1 MKGQK
6 RAFLLMIVWMLAL
19 FCAFGIT
26 AGVAEESDAATPTLQ
41 AAQTPAPE
49 MSEPETAPAEPETE
63 PAEPETAPAEPETA
77 PAEADQIPL
86 GVNDLLVQQ
95 QLESQR
101 KLEQQFQNAQLEG
114 THYADFSFGG
124 VKYIRGIY
132 SVLSLYAE
140 IPEYVEPTMAM
151 VRVFYTASD
160 LILSDIS
167 SLTFYMNGTP
177 FYSDYVHAGIGQ
189 TRTVL
194 YVPVP
199 LDLLKSGYNLLEIGA
214 YVRLTDDEGCTDDY
228 NGANWVKFDESTC
241 LRVAYELSEQ
251 ADELSVFP
259 YPFLS
264 IVDKTGADCAI
275 AVSDAADT
283 DELTAALKLMASFGT
298 DLSVQNDVDLA
309 RISQTTRSHII
320 YFGLKD
326 NTPSSLLSL
335 LDQEV
340 PPTGALL
347 QLVKDGD
354 RDYLLVV
361 AHERE
366 TLLEAAQLLGD
377 ADRVAQLHGRSAY
390 VSVGEA
396 RAFIETGAPSA
407 LAVEG
412 QYTFKDM
419 LGHGASFVGP
429 FHQTATIYLPVPEDY
444 TLSSEGKFSFHIRY
458 SENLD
463 WDRSLMTVYWGNQLP
478 LYSRQLT
485 RDGASGTTVAFS
497 VPADAV
503 GVAGTYMTI
512 TFDLEV
518 KDLDCTPRQL
528 NMPWAYI
535 AEDSFLYLP
544 QGERA
549 GLSLSNRPAPFQRN
563 SRMDNVLVVL
573 PDVPDAEELIL
584 CGRTV
589 AMLGAGSNPYGSL
602 RAVRADLFNANTD
615 GDCNLILVGKPSSNR
630 LIAKLNSSLHFRY
643 SDDLTR
649 YESNDKLILNEA
661 YAREVGVIQLLVS
674 PYSANRAMLVLSAPE
689 STGIKAM
696 IERISNDKLRWALT
710 KEAVLV
716 DAHGQANSYQ
726 FTTTAL
732 TSSAQSAPTFSRV
745 VMENREPLILLLTGV
760 GSMLI
765 VLIGL
770 LIIALRTRRINRGKK
785 N

>member
-1 MKGQK
+1 MNGQK
-6 RAFLLMIVWMLAL
+6 RAYLLMVVWMLAL
-19 FCAFGIT
+19 CCAFGT
-26 AGVAEESDAATPTLQ
+26 MTGVAEGVDAPVPAPQATQEP
-41 AAQTPAPE
+41 TPAPDQ
-49 MSEPETAPAEPETE
+49 APASVPQETE
-63 PAEPETAPAEPETA
+63 E
-77 PAEADQIPL
+77 IPL

-95 QLESQR
+95 QLENQS
-101 KLEQQFQNAQLEG
+101 KLEQTFQNAQLQG
-114 THYADFSFGG
+114 TYYADYSFGG
-124 VKYIRGIY
+124 VQFIRGIY

-140 IPEYVEPTMAM
+140 MPEYAEPTMAM
-151 VRVFYTASD
+151 LRVCYTASD
-160 LILSDIS
+160 LILSDVS

-177 FYSDYVHAGIGQ
+177 FYSTHVQVGIGQ

-194 YVPVP
+194 YIPVPVE
-199 LDLLKSGYNLLEIGA
+199 LLKSGYNLLEIGA

-241 LRVAYELSEQ
+241 LRIAYELSER
-251 ADELSVFP
+251 AEELSVFP

-264 IVDKTGADCAI
+264 MMDKTGANSAV
-275 AVSDAADT
+275 AVSDAADA
-283 DELTAALKLMASFGT
+283 DELTAALNLMAGFGT
-298 DLSVQNDVDLA
+298 ALSAQNDMELA
-309 RISQTTRSHII
+309 RISQTTRSHVI
-320 YFGLKD
+320 YFGLRD
-326 NTPSSLLSL
+326 NTPNHLLSL

-340 PPTGALL
+340 PQTGALL
-347 QLVKDGD
+347 QLVKDGE
-354 RDYLLVV
+354 REYLLVV
-361 AHERE
+361 SRERE
-366 TLLEAAQLLGD
+366 ALLEAAQLLSD
-377 ADRVAQLHGRSAY
+377 AGRVTQLHGRSAY

-396 RAFIETGAPSA
+396 SAFIEAGTLSA

-444 TLSSEGKFSFHIRY
+444 ALSSEGKFSFHIRY

-463 WDRSLMTVYWGNQLP
+463 WDRSLMTVYWGNNLP

-485 RDGASGTTVAFS
+485 REGAYGTTVAFS

-503 GVAGTYMTI
+503 GVAGTYLTI

-528 NMPWAYI
+528 DMPWAYI
-535 AEDSFLYLP
+535 AEDSVLYLP

-573 PDVPDAEELIL
+573 PDVPDAEDLNL
-584 CGRTV
+584 CGRAV
-589 AMLGAGSNPYGSL
+589 AMLGAGSDPYGKL
-602 RAVRADLFNANTD
+602 RAIRADFFNASTD
-615 GDCNLILVGKPSSNR
+615 GDWNLILVGKPSSNR
-630 LIAKLNSSLHFRY
+630 MIANLNSSLHFKY
-643 SDDLTR
+643 SEDLTR
-649 YESNDKLILNEA
+649 YESNEKLILNEA

-674 PYSANRAMLVLSAPE
+674 PYSVNRVMLVLSAPE
-689 STGIKAM
+689 SAGIKALT
-696 IERISNDKLRWALT
+696 ERISSDKLRWALT

-716 DAHGQANSYQ
+716 DAHGQASSYQ
-726 FTTTAL
+726 FTTTRMA
-732 TSSAQSAPTFSRV
+732 SSEQKAPTFTRV
-745 VMENREPLILLLTGV
+745 VMENREPLILLLTGL

-770 LIIALRTRRINRGKK
+770 LIIALRARRYNRGKK
-785 N
+785 E

>member
-1 MKGQK
+1 MKVQK
-6 RAFLLMIVWMLAL
+6 RAFLLMVVWMLAL
-19 FCAFGIT
+19 LCAFGT
-26 AGVAEESDAATPTLQ
+26 VAGVAEGIDADMATPQ
-41 AAQTPAPE
+41 ATPMPT
-49 MSEPETAPAEPETE
+49 PE
-63 PAEPETAPAEPETA
+63 PAEAPVAASREDEKM
-77 PAEADQIPL
+77 PL

-95 QLESQR
+95 QLENQS
-101 KLEQQFQNAQLEG
+101 KLEQAFQNAQLEG
-114 THYADFSFGG
+114 AYYADYSFGG
-124 VKYIRGIY
+124 VQFIRGIY

-140 IPEYVEPTMAM
+140 VPEYVEPTMAM
-151 VRVFYTASD
+151 MRVCYTASD
-160 LILSDIS
+160 LILSDLS

-177 FYSDYVHAGIGQ
+177 FYSAYVHAGIGQ
-189 TRTVL
+189 PRTVL
-194 YVPVP
+194 YIPVPVE
-199 LDLLKSGYNLLEIGA
+199 LLKPGYNLLEIGA

-241 LRVAYELSEQ
+241 LRISYELSER
-251 ADELSVFP
+251 AEELSVFP

-264 IVDKTGADCAI
+264 MMDKTGADCAV
-275 AVSDAADT
+275 AVSDAADA
-283 DELTAALKLMASFGT
+283 DELTAALNLMADFGT
-298 DLSVQNDVDLA
+298 ALSVQNDMDLA
-309 RISQTTRSHII
+309 RISQTTRSHVI
-320 YFGLKD
+320 YFGLRD
-326 NTPSSLLSL
+326 NTPNSLLSL

-340 PPTGALL
+340 PQTGALL
-347 QLVKDGD
+347 QLAKDGE
-354 RDYLLVV
+354 REYLLVV
-361 AHERE
+361 ARERE
-366 TLLEAAQLLGD
+366 ALLEAAQLLSD
-377 ADRVAQLHGRSAY
+377 ADRVAQLHGRSAH

-396 RAFIETGAPSA
+396 RAFIEAGTLSS

-444 TLSSEGKFSFHIRY
+444 ALSSEGKFSFHIRY

-463 WDRSLMTVYWGNQLP
+463 WDRSLMTVYWGNSLP

-485 RDGASGTTVAFS
+485 RDGAAGTTVAFS

-503 GVAGTYMTI
+503 GVAGTYLTI

-535 AEDSFLYLP
+535 AEDSLLYLP

-573 PDVPDAEELIL
+573 PDVPDDEDLIL

-589 AMLGAGSNPYGSL
+589 AMLGAGSNPYGKL
-602 RAVRADLFNANTD
+602 RAVRADLFSAD
-615 GDCNLILVGKPSSNR
+615 AHGDCNLILVGKPSSNR
-630 LIAKLNSSLHFRY
+630 MIARLNSGLHFKY
-643 SDDLTR
+643 SEDLTR
-649 YESNDKLILNEA
+649 YETNEKLILNET

-674 PYSANRAMLVLSAPE
+674 PYSVNRAMLVLSAPE
-689 STGIKAM
+689 SMGIKALT
-696 IERISNDKLRWALT
+696 ERISNDKLRWALT

-726 FTTTAL
+726 FTTSAL
-732 TSSAQSAPTFSRV
+732 VSSDQKAPTFTRV
-745 VMENREPLILLLTGV
+745 VMENREPLILLLTGL
-760 GSMLI
+760 GSMLV

-770 LIIALRTRRINRGKK
+770 VIIALRTRRSNKGKK
-785 N
+785 E

>member
-1 MKGQK
+1 MNGQK
-6 RAFLLMIVWMLAL
+6 RAYLLMVVWMLAL
-19 FCAFGIT
+19 CCAFGT
-26 AGVAEESDAATPTLQ
+26 MTGVAEGVDAPVPAPQATQEP
-41 AAQTPAPE
+41 TPAPDQA
-49 MSEPETAPAEPETE
+49 SASVPRETE
-63 PAEPETAPAEPETA
+63 E
-77 PAEADQIPL
+77 IPL

-95 QLESQR
+95 QLENQS
-101 KLEQQFQNAQLEG
+101 KLEQTFQNAQLQG
-114 THYADFSFGG
+114 TYYADYSFGG
-124 VKYIRGIY
+124 VQFIRGIY

-140 IPEYVEPTMAM
+140 MPEYAEPTMAM
-151 VRVFYTASD
+151 LRVCYTASD
-160 LILSDIS
+160 LILSDVS

-177 FYSDYVHAGIGQ
+177 FYSTHVQVGIGQ

-194 YVPVP
+194 YIPVPVE
-199 LDLLKSGYNLLEIGA
+199 LLKSGYNLLEIGA

-241 LRVAYELSEQ
+241 LRIAYELSER
-251 ADELSVFP
+251 AEELSVFP

-264 IVDKTGADCAI
+264 MMDKTGANSAV
-275 AVSDAADT
+275 AVSDAADA
-283 DELTAALKLMASFGT
+283 DELTAALNLMAGFGT
-298 DLSVQNDVDLA
+298 ALSAQNDMELA
-309 RISQTTRSHII
+309 RISQTTRSHVI
-320 YFGLKD
+320 YFGLRD
-326 NTPSSLLSL
+326 NTPNHLLSL

-340 PPTGALL
+340 PQTGALL
-347 QLVKDGD
+347 QLVKDGE
-354 RDYLLVV
+354 REYLLVV
-361 AHERE
+361 SRERE
-366 TLLEAAQLLGD
+366 ALLEAAQMLSD
-377 ADRVAQLHGRSAY
+377 ADRVTQLHGRSAH

-396 RAFIETGAPSA
+396 RAYIEAGTLSA

-444 TLSSEGKFSFHIRY
+444 ALSSEGKFSFHIRY

-463 WDRSLMTVYWGNQLP
+463 WDRSLMTVYWGNNLP

-485 RDGASGTTVAFS
+485 REGAYGTTVAFS

-503 GVAGTYMTI
+503 GVAGTYLTI

-528 NMPWAYI
+528 DMPWAYI
-535 AEDSFLYLP
+535 AEDSVLYLP

-573 PDVPDAEELIL
+573 PDVPDAEDLNL
-584 CGRTV
+584 CGRAV
-589 AMLGAGSNPYGSL
+589 AMLGAGSDPYGKL
-602 RAVRADLFNANTD
+602 RAIRADFFNASTD
-615 GDCNLILVGKPSSNR
+615 GDWNLILVGKPSSNR
-630 LIAKLNSSLHFRY
+630 MIANLNSSLHFKY
-643 SDDLTR
+643 SEDLTR
-649 YESNDKLILNEA
+649 YESNEKLILNEA

-674 PYSANRAMLVLSAPE
+674 PYSVNRVMLVLSAPE
-689 STGIKAM
+689 SAGIKALT
-696 IERISNDKLRWALT
+696 ERISSDKLRWALT

-716 DAHGQANSYQ
+716 DAHGQASSYQ
-726 FTTTAL
+726 FTTTRMA
-732 TSSAQSAPTFSRV
+732 SSEQKAPTFTRV
-745 VMENREPLILLLTGV
+745 VMENREPLILLLTGL

-770 LIIALRTRRINRGKK
+770 LIIALRARRYNRGKK
-785 N
+785 E